1 MLATERVTCELIG
14 QPSAWGLRCALCAG
28 GCRSSGDRFAAHLPS
43 PPPVSSPTEQAP
55 DQTLEVKPVAF
66 LDETLPETLPPPE
79 EDLLLLPP
87 VVQPEVIASPPGKL
101 SLDEVVNSVRNHF
114 PLIQL
119 VAAGRTI
126 ASGETLS
133 ASGAF
138 DHKLEAGSVSQP
150 LDFYENYRN
159 EVGVKRDTLWGGQT
173 FAGYRIGRGDFEPWY
188 LERQTNEGGEFKA
201 GFIAPLVRDRWI
213 DANRAELW
221 QAQLEQRR
229 VEPEILAQVI
239 LYVRDGSF
247 AYWDWVAAGANLRI
261 AQELL
266 ELAKVRNEGLV
277 AQVDALEKAP
287 IDLVDNR
294 RIIVSREAKQIEA
307 QRKLEQTAVKLSLF
321 FRTPGGEPVP
331 PGELQLPEEFPTLP
345 DEASRTDLLADDTER
360 ALAQRPELAELQ
372 IIRQQLS
379 VAMSQAENE
388 TRPDIDGGLLVSQD
402 VGAPTSSKRD
412 KSEMKLEAMV
422 TLTVPLER
430 SKALGK
436 LRSLRGKLAQVSAKS
451 RFAGDKIVA
460 DVQMARAALE
470 AARQRVVRAN
480 ESFEL
485 AQQMQQAEQ
494 ELFDQGQSTLFNL
507 NIREQQ
513 AAEAAAIRVDTL
525 LEYQLARASYAA
537 AMGYDRPA
545 Y

>member
-1 MLATERVTCELIG
+1 VRIDWATIG
-14 QPSAWGLRCALCAG
+14 VGIALALCAV
-28 GCRSSGDRFAAHLPS
+28 GCRSSGNRFAAHLPS
-43 PPPVSSPTEQAP
+43 PPTASSSTEQAP
-55 DQTLEVKPVAF
+55 EIAPVAF
-66 LDETLPETLPPPE
+66 LEETLPEPLPPPE
-79 EDLLLLPP
+79 EDLFLLPP
-87 VVQPEVIASPPGKL
+87 VVQPEEIAAPPGRL
-101 SLDEVVNSVRNHF
+101 SLDEVVDSVRNHF
-114 PLIQL
+114 PLIQIA
-119 VAAGRTI
+119 AAGRTI

-138 DHKLEAGSVSQP
+138 DHKVEAGSVSQP

-159 EVGVKRDTLWGGQT
+159 EVGIKRDTLWGGQT

-188 LERQTNEGGEFKA
+188 LERQTNEGGEFKV
-201 GFIAPLVRDRWI
+201 GFTAPLVRDRWI

-221 QAQLEQRR
+221 QAQIEQRR

-261 AQELL
+261 AEELL
-266 ELAKVRNEGLV
+266 ELAKTRNEGLV
-277 AQVDALEKAP
+277 AQVEALEKAP

-307 QRKLEQTAVKLSLF
+307 RRKLEQTAVKLSLF
-321 FRTPGGEPVP
+321 FRTPGGEPLL
-331 PGELQLPEEFPTLP
+331 PGELELPEDFPPLP
-345 DEASRTDLLADDTER
+345 ADESRSDLLTDDTDR

-372 IIRQQLS
+372 LVRQQLS
-379 VAMSQAENE
+379 VALDQAQNE

-402 VGAPTSSKRD
+402 VGAPTSPKRD
-412 KSEMKLEAMV
+412 KSELKLEAMV

-430 SKALGK
+430 RKALGK

-451 RFAGDKIVA
+451 RFASDKIVA

-470 AARQRVVRAN
+470 AAQQRVARAN
-480 ESFEL
+480 ESYEL

-494 ELFDQGQSTLFNL
+494 ELFDLGQSTLFNL

-537 AMGYDRPA
+537 AMGYDQPV